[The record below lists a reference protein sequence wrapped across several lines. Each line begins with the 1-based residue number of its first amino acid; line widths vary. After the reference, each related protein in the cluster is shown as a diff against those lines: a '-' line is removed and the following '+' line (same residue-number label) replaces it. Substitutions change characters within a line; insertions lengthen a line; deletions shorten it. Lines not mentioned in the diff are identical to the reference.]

1 MVFARVLLLLL
12 SFSSLGDSPVFSQQ
26 GRNAVSLGIWFGHY
40 EAGGSSRGAGQCER
54 NPGNNPLWT
63 RFNDWTPWFRVNTD
77 DDWGGCIF
85 QFGILDPYDAYPGL
99 SMSVDFQYWRGGD
112 KPGQNPSPS
121 DLMQCPNPGVRDVP
135 RTQQSGDLSSWI
147 FLDMD
152 NRLGGCQLTF
162 MLERAPFLK
171 LQIEMY
177 PDDEDVWQ
185 CPSNPVQNTPR
196 LFQASAGNPVT
207 IIFDTDNRYGGCKVR
222 FRLGD

>member
-1 MVFARVLLLLL
+1 
-12 SFSSLGDSPVFSQQ
+12 
-26 GRNAVSLGIWFGHY
+26 
-40 EAGGSSRGAGQCER
+40 
-54 NPGNNPLWT
+54 
-63 RFNDWTPWFRVNTD
+63 
-77 DDWGGCIF
+77 
-85 QFGILDPYDAYPGL
+85 
-99 SMSVDFQYWRGGD
+99 
-112 KPGQNPSPS
+112 
-121 DLMQCPNPGVRDVP
+121 
-135 RTQQSGDLSSWI
+135 
-147 FLDMD
+147 MD